1 MSPRLLVKWYIAG
14 VVLFIMCYHISMNEE
29 KQPDKNNTQFQT
41 LKTLAPY
48 LWPKNAAGTRVRV
61 VIAMICLV
69 LAKVTN
75 VYMPLIYKQI
85 IDLMTEGSKVLENT
99 DVETMVFVVPTG
111 LLLAYGFARIM
122 TVVFAEIREAVFVS
136 VTQSA
141 MRKVANETF
150 THIHALSMRF
160 HMTRQTGGLSRVIE
174 RGLKGIEFLMS
185 FMLFNIVPTL
195 IEILMVCAVLWYLF
209 NAWYAIITFVT
220 IALYIAY
227 TLVTTEWR
235 LKFRKQMNDKDAEAN
250 TKAIDSLLNYETVK
264 YFGNEEHE
272 ASRYDVSLASYQR
285 AAIKSLRSLSVVNIG
300 QAAIIAIGLVV
311 VMYMAAQGVAN
322 GTMSVG
328 DFVLVVVYL
337 VQLYMPLNF
346 LGFVYRQIRQSL
358 TDMDDMFSML
368 KIDREITDKEDAV
381 ELSCKGGSLE
391 FDNVHFGYDG
401 KRSILHGLSF
411 KVEAGKTVAIVGPSG
426 AGKSTISRLIFRFYD
441 VDEGAVRIDGHDVR
455 DVTQHSL
462 RKAIG
467 IVPQDTVLFN
477 DTIKYNIAYGRPDAT
492 EVEIFK
498 AAEMSS
504 IDGFIEK
511 LTDGYDSI
519 VGERGLKLSGGEK
532 QRVAIARTIL
542 KDTPILLFDEATS
555 ALDSATEQDILK
567 SLKDVSKGRTTLVI
581 AHRLSTVVSADE
593 ILVLDHGKVMER
605 GTHQDLLEKDGIY
618 AQMWRRQQEDK

>member
-48 LWPKNAAGTRVRV
+48 LWPKNATGTRVRV

-136 VTQSA
+136 VTQGA

-492 EVEIFK
+492 ETEIFK